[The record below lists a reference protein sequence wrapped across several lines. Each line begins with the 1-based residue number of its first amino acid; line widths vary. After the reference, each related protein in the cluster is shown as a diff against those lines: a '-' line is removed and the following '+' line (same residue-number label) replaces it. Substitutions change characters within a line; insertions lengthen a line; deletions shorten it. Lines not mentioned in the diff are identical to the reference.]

1 MNAEQLITILIPV
14 YNEED
19 VLEILLTKL
28 DKVTSDLPFKFEFLF
43 VLFGVVWT
51 PPGPVHDDDRPHTS
65 ESTFCLQYVCDL
77 NH

>member
-28 DKVTSDLPFKFEFLF
+28 DKVTSDLPFKFEFL
-43 VLFGVVWT
+43 
-51 PPGPVHDDDRPHTS
+51 
-65 ESTFCLQYVCDL
+65 
-77 NH
+77 